1 MGIHKTND
9 ACLGGQFLGVN
20 LRLSFLTTHRGDFTM
35 KNTKKLLKKF
45 MKKICKLVNNGARAA
60 GRGH

>member
-1 MGIHKTND
+1 
-9 ACLGGQFLGVN
+9 
-20 LRLSFLTTHRGDFTM
+20 M